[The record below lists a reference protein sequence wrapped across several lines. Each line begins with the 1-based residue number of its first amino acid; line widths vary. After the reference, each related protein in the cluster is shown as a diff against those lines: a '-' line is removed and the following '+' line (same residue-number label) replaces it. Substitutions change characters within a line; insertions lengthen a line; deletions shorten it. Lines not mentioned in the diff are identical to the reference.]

1 MLATLS
7 KLKPMLYIPL
17 EDTSQDIQLTAWLQA
32 ASQAIEDHCNR
43 PFATGE
49 YTEQRSGNC
58 VKHIALPCTPVHEVV
73 EVTDSAELV
82 EGFTLLS
89 GGILYRASWPPG
101 YYNLTVRYI
110 GGYTLPSD
118 DHEAPASTL
127 PASIETACLM
137 LARMMITGEW
147 GKTEERFGQDYTA
160 KYLTSPDSLPPVIKA
175 LLNPY
180 VWRLG

>member
-1 MLATLS
+1 MLATLN

-32 ASQAIEDHCNR
+32 ASQAIEDHCKR
-43 PFATGE
+43 PFFRGE

-73 EVTDSAELV
+73 AVMDGTEQV

-101 YYNLTVRYI
+101 YYNLTVKYI
-110 GGYTLPSD
+110 GGYILPSD
-118 DHEAPASTL
+118 NPEAPASTL

-160 KYLTSPDSLPPVIKA
+160 KYLTNTETLPPVITA
-175 LLNPY
+175 LVDRY